1 MSEVSP
7 TNTGRA
13 AGLTQ
18 NAWTRSRYDAALA
31 RLSVDHDAATAARMA
46 TALVTQWALE
56 CGWGRAE
63 WDFNLGNITP
73 GSSWRGDVH
82 RLSNGRLYR
91 AYASLDAGLTD
102 TLRLLGSHLY
112 AAAFARLA
120 AGADP
125 VDWYSDLMHAGWNP
139 WSAETLDTYRGTL
152 ASVRRILGAP
162 ASPSPATTPAPP
174 RTALTLLAL
183 GAAVST
189 VVGGLLLLTRRGTR
203 R

>member
-1 MSEVSP
+1 MSEVEP

-13 AGLTQ
+13 AGLDQ
-18 NAWTRSRYDAALA
+18 AAWTRARYAAALA
-31 RLSVDHDAATAARMA
+31 RLSASYDPAVAAHMA

-73 GSSWRGDVH
+73 GSNYQGDVH

-139 WSAETLDTYRGTL
+139 WSQRDLDEYRGTL

-162 ASPSPATTPAPP
+162 ASPSLATTPAQP

-183 GAAVST
+183 GAAVGT
-189 VVGGLLLLTRRGTR
+189 VVGGLLLLTRRGTHR
-203 R
+203 